1 LAAAVTDETG
11 TGALVFA
18 TSPTLVTPALGTPA
32 SGVLTNTTGLPLTT
46 GVTGTLPVANGGT
59 GLTSYTANGV
69 IYASG
74 TGTLASSAGLTFD
87 GTELTVSGI
96 GVVNLNTR
104 VTSIE
109 NAGPIGRYSW
119 DSGTTSPAATLVYTP
134 SQELIDSLYE
144 RMRGCVLNSDGTVNY
159 YLKATDWSLRDDGVT
174 ASVLTGA
181 DGNVMVEIPK
191 FYFRT
196 TFVGTVTTWEIS
208 PVQVSGFTVHPA
220 FILDGVEVDKRYYSA
235 YDACVSKTRAITAAT
250 QANPV
255 VVTSNNHGLQ
265 TGNTCFIDGV
275 VGMTEINNRTFTVT
289 RVDANT
295 FSLDSEDGTLHT
307 AYVSGGTFAGFIG
320 GANND
325 NATALVNTAT
335 DKLSSVKGVYPMV
348 GLTRNEFRL
357 LAAVNGTGW
366 RQLDF
371 YLWCAV
377 GMLYVVEYQT
387 FYNQDELGNGNT
399 NGSYLSSSAV
409 QSDSPHTIA
418 GLRDDVGNG
427 STTSANGQGTA
438 TKPGTVAMKYRG
450 IENLFGNCWNW
461 ADAININVTATGN
474 VHLANG
480 NTRANY
486 ADNTATNHT
495 LITSSLT
502 TSSANIQALLP
513 LGPYFLAA
521 ATGGT
526 DAQYVTDR
534 HFGSTSSNR
543 VALVGG
549 NASRGGAAG
558 VFAVDADPGS
568 SSRGRIIGGRLAK

>member
-1 LAAAVTDETG
+1 
-11 TGALVFA
+11 
-18 TSPTLVTPALGTPA
+18 
-32 SGVLTNTTGLPLTT
+32 
-46 GVTGTLPVANGGT
+46 
-59 GLTSYTANGV
+59 
-69 IYASG
+69 
-74 TGTLASSAGLTFD
+74 
-87 GTELTVSGI
+87 
-96 GVVNLNTR
+96 
-104 VTSIE
+104 
-109 NAGPIGRYSW
+109 
-119 DSGTTSPAATLVYTP
+119 
-134 SQELIDSLYE
+134 
-144 RMRGCVLNSDGTVNY
+144 
-159 YLKATDWSLRDDGVT
+159 
-174 ASVLTGA
+174 
-181 DGNVMVEIPK
+181 MVEIPK

-208 PVQVSGFTVHPA
+208 PIQVSGFTLHPA
-220 FILDGVEVDKRYYSA
+220 FILDGVEVEKRYYSA
-235 YDACVSKTRAITAAT
+235 YDASVQKNQAITGAT
-250 QANPV
+250 AANPV
-255 VVTSNNHGLQ
+255 VITSNDHGLQ
-265 TGNTCFIDGV
+265 TGDTCFIDGV
-275 VGMTEINNRTFTVT
+275 VGMTEINDRTFTVT
-289 RVDANT
+289 RVDANE
-295 FSLDSEDGTLHT
+295 FSLDDEDGTGHT
-307 AYVSGGTFAGFIG
+307 AYVSDGTFDAYIG

-399 NGSYLSSSAV
+399 NGTYLTTSAV

-418 GLRDDVGNG
+418 GLRDDIGNG

-450 IENLFGNCWNW
+450 IENLFGNCWNFS
-461 ADAININVTATGN
+461 DAININVSATGN

-480 NTRANY
+480 NDRANY

-495 LITSSLT
+495 LITSSLA

-534 HFGSTSSNR
+534 HFGITTSDR
-543 VALVGG
+543 AARVGG
-549 NASRGGAAG
+549 GADFGGDAG
-558 VFAVDADPGS
+558 VFALAAANPPARIRTAGS
-568 SSRGRIIGGRLAK
+568 RLAK